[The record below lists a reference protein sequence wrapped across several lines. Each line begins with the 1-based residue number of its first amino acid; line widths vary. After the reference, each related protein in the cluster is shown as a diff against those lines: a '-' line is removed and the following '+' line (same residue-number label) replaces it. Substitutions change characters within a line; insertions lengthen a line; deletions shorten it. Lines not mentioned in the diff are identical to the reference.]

1 MGREASFLV
10 MEREAISK
18 WGSMRLRF

>member
-1 MGREASFLV
+1 MGSEASFLV
-10 MEREAISK
+10 MEREALSK